1 MGWKVTNVDN
11 VSRLRL
17 LRADKNEIKEVVQ
30 NKRKVIE
37 FKEIEK
43 IRHIANEKILVIAK
57 FKLGTIQAM
66 EFGTTEQRKFF
77 KQLLEYKKVV

>member
-17 LRADKNEIKEVVQ
+17 LRADKREIKEVVQ

-43 IRHIANEKILVIAK
+43 IRHIANEKIKESTK
-57 FKLGTIQAM
+57 FKVGTIPVM

-77 KQLLEYKKVV
+77 QQLFEYQKVI